1 MDLQK
6 HIRCK
11 PGDVGEYV
19 LVPGDEA
26 RAEKI
31 AQRLEKA
38 QLISKNRAYH
48 VYTGTVNGV
57 KVSVCSTGI
66 GGPSASIAI
75 EELIRVGAKTFIR
88 VGSAGSRQPE
98 MPIGSLVVATAAY
111 RGEGTSHAYAP
122 APFPA
127 VADIDVTLSIIEAFK
142 ELGYP
147 FYHGIVYTRDAYYV
161 QDESLNRF
169 LTDCGIVA
177 SEQECAILF
186 ILGSMRRVR
195 TGAIL
200 ATDSNI
206 WLKPQP
212 TLEEK
217 ERLFRVAEQK
227 AIDVAIRAVQI
238 LIEEDKSCRERSS
251 KMV

>member
-1 MDLQK
+1 MEIQK

-11 PGDVGEYV
+11 FGDVGEYV
-19 LVPGDEA
+19 FIPGDEA

-31 AQRLEKA
+31 AERLENVV
-38 QLISKNRAYH
+38 LIARNRAYH
-48 VYTGTVNGV
+48 VYTGTLNGV

-75 EELIRVGAKTFIR
+75 EELIKVGAKTLIR
-88 VGSAGSRQPE
+88 VGSAGSRQPD
-98 MPIGSLVVATAAY
+98 MPIGSLVIATAAY

-127 VADIDVTLSIIEAFK
+127 VADLRVTLALMRAAK
-142 ELGYP
+142 YLGYD
-147 FYHGIVYTRDAYYV
+147 FYHGVVYTRDAYYV
-161 QDESLNRF
+161 QDQNLNEF
-169 LTDCGIVA
+169 LRECGVVA
-177 SEQECAILF
+177 AEQECAITF
-186 ILGSMRRVR
+186 ILGSVKHVR

-212 TLEEK
+212 SLEEK
-217 ERLFRVAEQK
+217 EKLFRVAEK
-227 AIDVAIRAVQI
+227 RAIDVTIKAVEI
-238 LIEEDKSCRERSS
+238 LIEEDRSG
-251 KMV
+251 KKDIL

>member
-1 MDLQK
+1 MMDVQK

-19 LVPGDEA
+19 LIPGDEA

-31 AQRLEKA
+31 AAHLQNA
-38 QLISKNRAYH
+38 TLIAKNRAYH
-48 VYTGTVNGV
+48 VYTGTLNGV

-75 EELIRVGAKTFIR
+75 EELIRVGAKTLIR
-88 VGSAGSRQPE
+88 VGSAGARQPD
-98 MPIGSLVVATAAY
+98 MPIGALVIATAAY

-122 APFPA
+122 ALFPA
-127 VADIDVTLSIIEAFK
+127 VADLQVTLALMRAARS
-142 ELGYP
+142 LGYD
-147 FYHGIVYTRDAYYV
+147 FYHGIVFTRDAYYV
-161 QDESLNRF
+161 QDENLNRF

-177 SEQECAILF
+177 SEQECAITF
-186 ILGSMRRVR
+186 ILGSVRRVR

-212 TLEEK
+212 SLEEK
-217 ERLFRVAEQK
+217 ERLFRIAEKK
-227 AIDVAIRAVQI
+227 AIEVAIRAVEI
-238 LIEEDKSCRERSS
+238 LIEEDKGGKKDLS
-251 KMV
+251 